1 MAMRSDLES
10 MVSQGEQVLWRGKP
24 QKKCFIFECIFNPML
39 FFALIWAAFD
49 IGFIVMMN
57 KAPDDNGSGNGI
69 GGFIFVFFAFHLMPV
84 WIYLSGVL
92 LSFRK
97 YRNTEYIIT
106 DRGVYIS
113 GGVFTYN
120 CQMKPF
126 AELSNVN
133 IHRGIF
139 DQMFGVG
146 DVVMSG
152 TNFMTYNN
160 STNNSSL
167 RGLTISDISEYQEVF
182 SMIKQLQTDV
192 YADTMYPND
201 LRPAENHGYQTRYM
215 GRM

>member
-1 MAMRSDLES
+1 
-10 MVSQGEQVLWRGKP
+10 
-24 QKKCFIFECIFNPML
+24 ML

-201 LRPAENHGYQTRYM
+201 LRPAENHGYQTRYK